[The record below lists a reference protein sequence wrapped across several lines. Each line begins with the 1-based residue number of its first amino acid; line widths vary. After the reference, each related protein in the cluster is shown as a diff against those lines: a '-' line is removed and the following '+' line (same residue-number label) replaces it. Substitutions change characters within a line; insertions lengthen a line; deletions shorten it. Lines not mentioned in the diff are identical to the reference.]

1 MRSTTERAST
11 AAAAVAT
18 TTASTVAAT
27 ATAAAAAMAALTAT
41 ACGQAVDA
49 GACGVGLTASATAVA
64 ARLISARG
72 KLIGHQRVDVTGQLI
87 AIATGATVT
96 ARCILAGRAVVASV
110 VKTTF
115 WTGSVIAT
123 AFKARCFTTELSVAS
138 ELTATFV
145 AALTPAA
152 TLRTTPA

>member
-1 MRSTTERAST
+1 MRSATERAST

-18 TTASTVAAT
+18 TTATTV
-27 ATAAAAAMAALTAT
+27 AAAAMAALTAT

-49 GACGVGLTASATAVA
+49 GACGIRLPARATAVA

-72 KLIGHQRVDVTGQLI
+72 KLIGHQRIDVTGQLI

-96 ARCILAGRAVVASV
+96 ARCILAGRAVVAPV

-115 WTGSVIAT
+115 WAGSVIAA
-123 AFKARCFTTELSVAS
+123 AFKARCFTTELSVTS
-138 ELTATFV
+138 ELTATFA

-152 TLRTTPA
+152 TLRATPA

>member
-1 MRSTTERAST
+1 MRSATERASA

-18 TTASTVAAT
+18 ATTVAAT
-27 ATAAAAAMAALTAT
+27 AATATMAALTAT

-49 GACGVGLTASATAVA
+49 GACGIGLTASATAVA

-96 ARCILAGRAVVASV
+96 ARCILAWRAVVASV

-138 ELTATFV
+138 ELTATFA

-152 TLRTTPA
+152 TLRATPA

>member
-1 MRSTTERAST
+1 MRSATERAST
-11 AAAAVAT
+11 AAVAVTATTVAT
-18 TTASTVAAT
+18 TTT
-27 ATAAAAAMAALTAT
+27 AMAALTAT

-49 GACGVGLTASATAVA
+49 GACGIRLPARATAVA

-72 KLIGHQRVDVTGQLI
+72 KLIGHQRVDVAWQLI

>member
-1 MRSTTERAST
+1 MRSATERAST

-18 TTASTVAAT
+18 TTVAAT
-27 ATAAAAAMAALTAT
+27 TATMAALTAT

-49 GACGVGLTASATAVA
+49 GACGIGLTASAAAVA

-72 KLIGHQRVDVTGQLI
+72 KLIGHQRIDVTGQLI

-96 ARCILAGRAVVASV
+96 ARCILAWRAVVAPV

-115 WTGSVIAT
+115 WAGSVIAA

-138 ELTATFV
+138 ELTATFA
-145 AALTPAA
+145 AALTPSA
-152 TLRTTPA
+152 TLRATPA